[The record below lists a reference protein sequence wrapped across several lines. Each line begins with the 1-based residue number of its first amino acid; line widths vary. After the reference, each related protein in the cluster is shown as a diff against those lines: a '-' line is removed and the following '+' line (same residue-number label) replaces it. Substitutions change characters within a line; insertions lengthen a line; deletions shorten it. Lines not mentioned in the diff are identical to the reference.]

1 MPKYPLLY
9 ARVRRL
15 KRHNEAEARGQM
27 DSEAEAYL
35 TLLIVMLATLAIIGA
50 AWLHFGR

>member
-1 MPKYPLLY
+1 MVVVSAKQ
-9 ARVRRL
+9 RVS
-15 KRHNEAEARGQM
+15 AEARGQM

-35 TLLIVMLATLAIIGA
+35 MLLIVMLTTLAIIGA